1 MYTIDVYLFFFFSKQ
16 TWRPVAAASP
26 TVAPGD
32 ASLAS
37 SAGDV
42 AGSTSGQRRRRV
54 RKRRRN
60 RDVLTPRHEGSGDAP
75 PLVSSDEEPL
85 TMAAGPSRRP
95 RRVISRSALLE
106 RREADLAERALI
118 VFVFAENPD
127 GLKDAIISEIA
138 HRFEIEAGL
147 LSLHHLGRAS
157 YLLISPDETTA
168 RRISSTRRPISIPLG
183 RLHIQRWSRLHNS
196 SGGLL
201 PIAMEIELRGIPTH
215 AWDLDTAAQLLSDC
229 CIPCGVHPETA
240 SQRKVFRLGAWCSDP
255 GAIPPEIDLEIP
267 EPEVIGRAAR
277 ERRSLIYHVKISSR
291 TAGVQVPADDPPPS
305 TSQMDDDHRQRGR

>member
-1 MYTIDVYLFFFFSKQ
+1 
-16 TWRPVAAASP
+16 
-26 TVAPGD
+26 
-32 ASLAS
+32 
-37 SAGDV
+37 
-42 AGSTSGQRRRRV
+42 
-54 RKRRRN
+54 
-60 RDVLTPRHEGSGDAP
+60 
-75 PLVSSDEEPL
+75 
-85 TMAAGPSRRP
+85 
-95 RRVISRSALLE
+95 
-106 RREADLAERALI
+106 
-118 VFVFAENPD
+118 
-127 GLKDAIISEIA
+127 
-138 HRFEIEAGL
+138 L

-157 YLLISPDETTA
+157 EYLLISPDETAA

-305 TSQMDDDHRQRGR
+305 TSQMDDDHRQRGRRYSASSLVPATHGGSAPARAHRAPVHRRLGPASVDCGGVDQATTSGPVHAATPLPKGLEASETAEDSSIKRPVEGTYNGRLRADCKPITLQKHPHLSQATSLLSSRERTAGARAPRAYRQPQHRCTLG